1 MSLVIEVS
9 DLGKKYMIS
18 HQGEP
23 RYQALRDVIS
33 DGAKRLVKKGQPVP
47 RREEFWALRHASFS
61 IYEGDK
67 IGIIGRNG
75 AGKTTILKLLSYDQ
89 ILSLNLCTKEYYI
102 ECIKQQQEEEKKEK
116 KAAIARSEA
125 RRRSERKREKK
136 KLRELINKYPSLA
149 NEIMKG

>member
-1 MSLVIEVS
+1 MSLVIKVN

-33 DGAKRLVKKGQPVP
+33 DGAKRLVKKGKPIP
-47 RREEFWALRHASFS
+47 RREEFWALRHADFS

-75 AGKTTILKLLSYDQ
+75 AGKTTILKLLSRVT
-89 ILSLNLCTKEYYI
+89 SPSEGK
-102 ECIKQQQEEEKKEK
+102 IKIKGCLH
-116 KAAIARSEA
+116 INY
-125 RRRSERKREKK
+125 
-136 KLRELINKYPSLA
+136 LRVR
-149 NEIMKG
+149 MHTQ